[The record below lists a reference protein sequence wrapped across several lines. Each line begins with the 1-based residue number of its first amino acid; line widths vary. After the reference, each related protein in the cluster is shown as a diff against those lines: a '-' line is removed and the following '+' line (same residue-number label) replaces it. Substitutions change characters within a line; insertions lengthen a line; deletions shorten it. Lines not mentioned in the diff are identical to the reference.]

1 MKMWFLVLVMAALG
15 YAETSAATE
24 SASAPLV
31 ADSPTEEP
39 SLAFADGESIRNLPP
54 RYPGESRNAR
64 EEGTVQLRVV
74 VGVEGSAKEVSV
86 AQSSGYARLD
96 ASALEAVRKWRFMP
110 AKQGDKL
117 IEGSIVIPVS
127 FWLTK

>member
-1 MKMWFLVLVMAALG
+1 MKMWFLVLAMATLG
-15 YAETSAATE
+15 YAGVSAAGENT
-24 SASAPLV
+24 SSPLV
-31 ADSPTEEP
+31 ADDPAEKP

-54 RYPGESRNAR
+54 RYPGESRKAR

-74 VGVEGSAKEVSV
+74 VGIEGSAKEVSV

-96 ASALEAVRKWRFMP
+96 ASALEAVRKWHFMP

-117 IEGSIVIPVS
+117 IEGILVVPITFSLV
-127 FWLTK
+127 K

>member
-39 SLAFADGESIRNLPP
+39 GLAFADGESVRNLPP
-54 RYPGESRNAR
+54 RYPGESRKAR
-64 EEGTVQLRVV
+64 EEGTVQLRAV

-96 ASALEAVRKWRFMP
+96 ESALEALRKWRFMP

-117 IEGSIVIPVS
+117 IEGVIVVPITFS
-127 FWLTK
+127 LAK